1 MNEGRGVSALGPPAK
16 ELHRVSTTTF
26 LRGSGSADV
35 SQCRAGLDASAESQL
50 NNRLFRRQAEHLERT
65 HLAGLRALG
74 IGDVAPSRRSS
85 PRLASQLASMRVP
98 RDPHHEQRP
107 SVRRIS

>member
-1 MNEGRGVSALGPPAK
+1 MNEGRGVRKLALTFATVALGPPAK

-65 HLAGLRALG
+65 PAPCRAAR
-74 IGDVAPSRRSS
+74 IGHR
-85 PRLASQLASMRVP
+85 
-98 RDPHHEQRP
+98 
-107 SVRRIS
+107 